1 MKMKQRFSFILSTVL
16 IAILTAVL
24 VLVLTS
30 IISLVDALP
39 LGISLLAL
47 IVSIL
52 SSFKD
57 ELFPF
62 RLSVFADGLHLVK
75 TPAVPPNPDM
85 ASIVILLPV
94 TFFNRGY
101 SECVVQSIRLKVKGE
116 KTGFEHDFLPSVEID
131 MGVFIQQK
139 VGLNASNTTGTF
151 VGFLLESKRAVKKN
165 IVFTPLIEK
174 DKNNIL
180 VWQPD
185 VYCFE
190 LYVYNYGEKKSK
202 KYFEFKQKIH
212 SSDFKFLKNSNSLF
226 FYAEWKDD

>member
-1 MKMKQRFSFILSTVL
+1 MKQRFMFILSTVL

-62 RLSVFADGLHLVK
+62 QLYVFADGLHLVR
-75 TPAVPPNPDM
+75 TPALPPNSDM
-85 ASIVILLPV
+85 ISIVILLPV

-101 SECVVQSIRLKVKGE
+101 SEGIVQSIRLKVIGE
-116 KTGFEHDFLPSVEID
+116 KSGFKHDFLPSVEVD
-131 MGVFIQQK
+131 MGAFVQQK
-139 VGLNASNTTGTF
+139 VGLNASNTIGTF
-151 VGFLLESKRAVKKN
+151 VGFLVESKKAVKKN

-174 DKNNIL
+174 GKNNVLI
-180 VWQPD
+180 WQPD
-185 VYCFE
+185 IYYFE
-190 LYVYNYGEKKSK
+190 LHVQTFSEKKPK
-202 KYFEFKQKIH
+202 KYFEFKQEIH
-212 SSDFKFLKNSNSLF
+212 SGDFMILEKSNSLF
-226 FYAEWKDD
+226 FYGEWKDD